1 MDVSAFFDSY
11 FTISD
16 IFAERQEGPNNAL
29 FERKTPRPTDA
40 LLLFTDSTAIYE
52 QKNGK
57 KLYVPHGA
65 LVYIPRGCVYK
76 IENHSVGGKNR
87 VKVMLFEF
95 TLYKTAVSRKEK
107 NITLSSPA
115 STPMSFGTDNICV
128 VDFRPK
134 LYERLFSSLIDMY
147 NSKDVPPV
155 SLYQAA
161 YAIFECLI
169 KNKYPHAV
177 SEDKSIIETS
187 IQYLSRIDKPE
198 KSITEIADLCCV
210 SVSCL
215 EKQFKKYMEMTP
227 LEYRLECKIIQAKN
241 LLAQSKLSVPK
252 IAEEL
257 NLCDSPY
264 LYKIFKNKVGMTPGE
279 YRRRARMQENIEA
292 AEKKE

>member
-1 MDVSAFFDSY
+1 MDLSALFDSY

-29 FERKTPRPTDA
+29 FERKAPRPTDA

-52 QKNGK
+52 QKNGN

-65 LVYIPRGCVYK
+65 LVYIPRGCIYK
-76 IENHSVGGKNR
+76 LENHSIGQKSR
-87 VKVMLFEF
+87 VKTMLFEF
-95 TLYKTAVSRKEK
+95 TLHEMDILREGKQISVSAAKTE
-107 NITLSSPA
+107 
-115 STPMSFGTDNICV
+115 PMTFGTDNICV

-147 NSKDVPPV
+147 NSSKNVPPV

-169 KNKYPHAV
+169 KNKYPHTV
-177 SEDKSIIETS
+177 SEDNSIIETA

-198 KSITEIADLCCV
+198 KSIAEIAGLCCV

-241 LLAQSKLSVPK
+241 LLAQSNLSVPK

-279 YRRRARMQENIEA
+279 YRRRARIQNGEGAGE
-292 AEKKE
+292 

>member
-1 MDVSAFFDSY
+1 MDLSAFFDSY

-16 IFAERQEGPNNAL
+16 IFVERQEGPNNSL
-29 FERKTPRPTDA
+29 FERKAPRPTDA
-40 LLLFTDSTAIYE
+40 LLLFTDSTAVYE
-52 QKNGK
+52 QNNGD

-65 LVYIPRGCVYK
+65 LVYIPRGCIYK
-76 IENHSVGGKNR
+76 IENHSVGGKSR
-87 VKVMLFEF
+87 VKTMLFEF
-95 TLYKTAVSRKEK
+95 TLYEMDITRTSKSVSAGVPK
-107 NITLSSPA
+107 

-134 LYERLFSSLIDMY
+134 LYERLFTSLIDLY

-155 SLYQAA
+155 SLYQSA

-169 KNKYPHAV
+169 KNKYPHTV
-177 SEDKSIIETS
+177 SEDKSIIETA

-198 KSITEIADLCCV
+198 KSIAEIADLCCV

-279 YRRRARMQENIEA
+279 YRRRAKLQGNKETA
-292 AEKKE
+292 DKK